1 MFPKVLK
8 SSSSNQTKKLAKS
21 LAKFL
26 ISGDIISLTGDLG
39 AGKTCFTQG
48 LALGLGVDLSITSPT
63 FNILKEYQARL
74 LLYHF
79 DAYRIESVNDFFEI
93 GYEEYFFGD
102 GVTVV
107 EWGDKIK
114 SLLPDEYLEI
124 EFKRIDDT
132 TRELFI
138 VPFGTRWKN
147 IVEEWLKC

>member
-8 SSSSNQTKKLAKS
+8 SASSNQTQKFAKS

-26 ISGDIISLTGDLG
+26 IPGDIISLTGDLG

-48 LALGLGVDLSITSPT
+48 LASGLGIDLSITSPT

-74 LLYHF
+74 PLYHF

-114 SLLPDEYLEI
+114 SLLSDEYLEI

-132 TRELFI
+132 TRELLI
-138 VPFGTRWKN
+138 VPYGARWKN